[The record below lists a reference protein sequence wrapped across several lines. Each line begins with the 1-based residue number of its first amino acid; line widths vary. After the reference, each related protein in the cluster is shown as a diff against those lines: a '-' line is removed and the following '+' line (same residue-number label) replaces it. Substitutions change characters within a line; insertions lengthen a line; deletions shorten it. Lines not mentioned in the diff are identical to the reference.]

1 MNNHHHQQSNGTNNN
16 ITQQQD
22 LSNGNTTTSASASA
36 SAADTNND
44 TYTYLNDTRINVDD
58 NDIAERI
65 SLDDDMSHR
74 NEVEMNE
81 LIDDI
86 DDITKNMTTEHEHGH
101 EHEHQHEDEH
111 GQEQDVSDS
120 DVIEDNSIVGFY
132 QHNDSIYCVAT
143 YDDYAV
149 TGDGHEN
156 HCRAYVWS
164 IVDGRMIQEL
174 QAVHTDTIIDIKFSA
189 DGRLLAT
196 ASMDSTIH
204 VYDVTHDFKHLHT
217 LQGPSAEIEF
227 LLFHPH
233 GHVVAAGS
241 SDSTVWMY
249 NADTGDMMHVFTGH
263 LGSVLCGTWS
273 TDGKLLITGSD
284 DGTVYIW
291 NPKTGQPKYP
301 KITHDTPITSITS
314 HPYESLIACGTA
326 NGIIQVINTDTGHVV
341 STYSNAQS
349 TESGGIEGKHTACY

>member
-1 MNNHHHQQSNGTNNN
+1 
-16 ITQQQD
+16 
-22 LSNGNTTTSASASA
+22 
-36 SAADTNND
+36 
-44 TYTYLNDTRINVDD
+44 
-58 NDIAERI
+58 
-65 SLDDDMSHR
+65 
-74 NEVEMNE
+74 
-81 LIDDI
+81 
-86 DDITKNMTTEHEHGH
+86 
-101 EHEHQHEDEH
+101 
-111 GQEQDVSDS
+111 
-120 DVIEDNSIVGFY
+120 
-132 QHNDSIYCVAT
+132 
-143 YDDYAV
+143 
-149 TGDGHEN
+149 
-156 HCRAYVWS
+156 
-164 IVDGRMIQEL
+164 
-174 QAVHTDTIIDIKFSA
+174 
-189 DGRLLAT
+189 
-196 ASMDSTIH
+196 
-204 VYDVTHDFKHLHT
+204 VTHDFKHLHT
-217 LQGPSAEIEF
+217 LQGPSGEIEF

-284 DGTVYIW
+284 DGAVYIW

-349 TESGGIEGKHTACY
+349 TESGGIEGLCYSNNRDMKLIASGHVDGSIYVWDTTNRSTRTHMKHELLMKRREKKTLDTSDMKVDDNASEDSEVSVTHLEFHRSEPYMFTSSLDGTVRMWEARTGQQLAVYSGHHQAVLSFAVNYKHNVIVTASDDHKSLVFPITQQQQRNT